1 MITDELYV
9 DLDPTMQQSWNLD
22 VASTKGLR
30 AVRNSMVSIITTK
43 KGSRPF
49 YPEFGCDINE
59 QLFENMTV
67 LVADTLERNII
78 SSIKAFEPRVDQLY
92 VNAIPS
98 YESNT
103 ILVEIRFSIIDNPDV
118 IEQLKL
124 ELRNK

>member
-98 YESNT
+98 YESNA

>member
-22 VASTKGLR
+22 VASTRGLR

-98 YESNT
+98 YESNA